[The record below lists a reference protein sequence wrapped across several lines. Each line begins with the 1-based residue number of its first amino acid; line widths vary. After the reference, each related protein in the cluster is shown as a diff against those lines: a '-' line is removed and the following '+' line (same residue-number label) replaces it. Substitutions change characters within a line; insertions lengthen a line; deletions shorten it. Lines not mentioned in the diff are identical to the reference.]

1 MRDNLHIV
9 LCLSPVG
16 ESFRMRIRMFPSL
29 VNCCTINWINA
40 WPHEALMSVSSRFIQ
55 KIEQIKE
62 VDLKDKIA

>member
-16 ESFRMRIRMFPSL
+16 ESFRMRIRMFPSM

-40 WPHEALMSVSSRFIQ
+40 WPHEALLSVSSRFIQ
-55 KIEQIKE
+55 KIE
-62 VDLKDKIA
+62 